1 MILTTTCNPE
11 EFTLIKARALNLGI
25 QVTASPG
32 FIYKKGNWI
41 VGNTRDTEASFN
53 KAVESR
59 SVTPQKFMDE
69 LKANHHRMTSLAVIT
84 RRKEQ
89 RDRVVEY
96 FLEKDYTITEEL
108 KDGLAIFVVPAVK
121 GLLITFE
128 SIAEVNRKDNNYV
141 VIDYETF
148 LTIAG

>member
-53 KAVESR
+53 KAIPSK
-59 SVTPQKFMDE
+59 SLTPQQFMDE
-69 LKANHHRMTSLAVIT
+69 LKADYHKMSSLAVIT
-84 RRKEQ
+84 KRKEQ
-89 RDRVVEY
+89 RDKVVSY
-96 FLEKDYTITEEL
+96 FLEKGYTITEDL
-108 KDGLAIFVVPAVK
+108 NDGLAVFVVPAAK
-121 GLLITFE
+121 GLIVTFE
-128 SIAEVNRKDNNYV
+128 SIAEANRKDNNYAV
-141 VIDYETF
+141 VDYETF